1 MALETPPFELVT
13 TPTPLLAGFSL
24 LQIGIG
30 VAAVAGIVII
40 ARKGLEGL
48 GVINKR

>member
-1 MALETPPFELVT
+1 MEVAPPFELVT

-30 VAAVAGIVII
+30 VGAVAVGIFAFHKVF
-40 ARKGLEGL
+40 EGL